1 MEGWRSPRTEGG
13 GKAEEQRED
22 RGERGGGTVRRCDDI
37 SEA

>member
-13 GKAEEQRED
+13 GEVEEERED
-22 RGERGGGTVRRCDDI
+22 RGERGGGTVSKYDNI